1 MDFQSSVQDIDEVT
15 KKVTVVV
22 GKNRVAKEYEDSV
35 KQVGRSARIDGFRP
49 GKVPRKMVERLLG
62 DRIKFDITNKLINE
76 GLRSAFEEHKLDTV
90 GQPQI
95 DLKDME
101 IAKEL
106 EFSAVVELYPQPAIG
121 NYLNRSIQV
130 AKKTIG
136 DKDVE
141 DTITRLAD
149 SRAELKPV
157 EGRVQAALDDV
168 AALSVAVQ
176 VEDGEFSRP
185 EPFVDQLGLGR
196 LSKEAE
202 QQFVGM
208 TVGESKDVTVTATE
222 DHPNDSLRGKKLTYR
237 ATLHGL
243 YAKTMPVVDDAFAKS
258 LGMEV
263 ETIDALKAK
272 IREQLIAEAEE
283 EGKAESQGELLN
295 LLVKE
300 NQFKVPSALVDDEIR
315 GLVARYGFAGKG
327 VSPES
332 IDVSQFRPQFEEIA
346 TSRIRS
352 AIIIDRIGSQ
362 EDVKV
367 EESDRD
373 AMIQKIAT
381 QNGVTVEAAKKALLD
396 KSRIMSFLLEVRRT
410 KILDYLMSKTTVEFV
425 KPEEKAKA

>member
-15 KKVTVVV
+15 KKITVIV
-22 GKNRVAKEYEDSV
+22 GKSRVAKEYENSV

-49 GKVPRKMVERLLG
+49 GKVPRKMVERLMG

-76 GLRSAFEEHKLDTV
+76 GLRTAYQEHKLDTV

-106 EFSAVVELYPQPAIG
+106 EFTAVVELYPQPSVA
-121 NYLNRSIQV
+121 NYLNRSIKV
-130 AKKTIG
+130 AKRTIG
-136 DKDVE
+136 DKDVDDAINRIAE
-141 DTITRLAD
+141 
-149 SRAELKPV
+149 SRAELKPI
-157 EGRVQAALDDV
+157 EGRTQAALDDV

-202 QQFVGM
+202 LQFVGM
-208 TVGESKDVTVTATE
+208 NVGESKDVTITATE
-222 DHPNDSLRGKKLTYR
+222 EHPNEALRGKKLTYR

-243 YAKTMPVVDDAFAKS
+243 YSKTMPVVDDAFAKT

-263 ETIDALKAK
+263 ETVDALKAK
-272 IREQLIAEAEE
+272 VREQLSTEAEE
-283 EGKAESQGELLN
+283 ESKAESQGELLN
-295 LLVKE
+295 LLIKE
-300 NQFKVPSALVDDEIR
+300 NQFKVPSSLVDDEIR
-315 GLVARYGFAGKG
+315 GLVARYGFAGKDAN
-327 VSPES
+327 PET
-332 IDVSQFRPQFEEIA
+332 IDVSLFRPQFEEIA

-362 EDVKV
+362 EEVKV

-373 AMIQKIAT
+373 AMIQKIAD
-381 QNGVTVEAAKKALLD
+381 QNGVSVDAAKKALLD

-410 KILDYLMSKTTVEFV
+410 KILDFLMSKTSVEFV
-425 KPEEKAKA
+425 KPEEKK